1 MLPIWSAMYVACSFV
16 LSYADSGWTRVL
28 PSLLAPALTA
38 GFLWWRPYDPYQFHR
53 NWQTGVSET
62 ELSRDLAAMHLRR
75 ILRSND
81 ARAVPW
87 KVTPLVSLLSL
98 LLACGWFFVKPAQD
112 WTVNLEEAVIATGL
126 WAVVTLGLY
135 LHILMIWG
143 LDVWRKT
150 QSG

>member
-1 MLPIWSAMYVACSFV
+1 
-16 LSYADSGWTRVL
+16 
-28 PSLLAPALTA
+28 
-38 GFLWWRPYDPYQFHR
+38 
-53 NWQTGVSET
+53 
-62 ELSRDLAAMHLRR
+62 
-75 ILRSND
+75 
-81 ARAVPW
+81 
-87 KVTPLVSLLSL
+87 LLSL